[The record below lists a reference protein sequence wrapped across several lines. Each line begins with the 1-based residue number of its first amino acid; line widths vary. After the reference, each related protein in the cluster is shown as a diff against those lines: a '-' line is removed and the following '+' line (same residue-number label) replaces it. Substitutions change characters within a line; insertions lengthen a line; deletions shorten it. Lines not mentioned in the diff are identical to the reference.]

1 MSNSDKLESE
11 NAVLKNAWHDFCDDL
26 KASGDLIFRD
36 GIPENATTRAAG
48 MRLLARNI
56 SLAMQFQMEN
66 NNPDFP
72 ELLHYFDPLRKQGGD
87 NTDAHYS
94 GAPINGQHS
103 YRIYGNRGS
112 AKYFAITI
120 LEDGNTPWGGGVVN
134 TRLAKDLHFE
144 ADGSFELLVGPE
156 KPADLDE
163 SKTNWMQTSADTYRI
178 TFRQFFADWL
188 GEKPMQANIDCL
200 TNQNPAP
207 LLTPDDL
214 AEGLKKSSHWVNWS
228 STYWADMIDKWKVQ
242 PNTFLSY
249 GELEKNKIDF
259 TPGGAPIIAYWQV
272 PKDEVLVLRVTPPD
286 ASYWAVEFGNYWWE
300 TMDYRNRFSSTNCHH
315 AELEDNG
322 ELIVVISHQDLGAK
336 NWLDPSGHQEGYIT
350 YRWIDCDHYPKPV
363 AEQMSLDDLNK
374 NYAELINHI
383 DQQQRKAQLRERR
396 AGITQRFGS

>member
-1 MSNSDKLESE
+1 MSEQTDQLLRES
-11 NAVLKNAWHDFCDDL
+11 WHNFCDDL

-36 GIPENATTRAAG
+36 GIPDSVTTRATG
-48 MRLLARNI
+48 LRLLARNV
-56 SLAMQFQMEN
+56 SLAMQFEMEN
-66 NNPDFP
+66 NDANFP

-103 YRIYGNRGS
+103 YRIYGNRGT

-120 LEDGNTPWGGGVVN
+120 LEDGNTPWGGAVVN
-134 TRLAKDLHFE
+134 TRLAKDLLIE
-144 ADGSFELLVGPE
+144 ADGSFELFVGPE
-156 KPADLDE
+156 KPDDLDE
-163 SKTNWMQTSADTYRI
+163 TKTNWMQSSSDTYRI

-188 GEKPMQANIDCL
+188 AEKPMQANIDCL
-200 TNQNPAP
+200 TNEAP
-207 LLTPDDL
+207 HPVFTAEDL

-259 TPGGAPIIAYWQV
+259 TPGGAPIIAYWKV
-272 PKDEVLVLRVTPPD
+272 PKDEVLVLTVTPPD
-286 ASYWAVEFGNYWWE
+286 ADYWAVEFGNYWWE

-322 ELIVVISHQDLGAK
+322 ELIVVISHDDLGAK
-336 NWLDPSGHQEGYIT
+336 NWLDPSGHEEGYIT
-350 YRWIDCDHYPKPV
+350 YRWIGCGDYPKPA
-363 AEQMSLDDLNK
+363 AEQMLVGDLQRDC
-374 NYAELINHI
+374 AGLIGHVGVG
-383 DQQQRKAQLRERR
+383 QRKAQLHERR
-396 AGITQRFGS
+396 MGITQRFGA